1 MQNDFVISE
10 SCKKYPIILQALAR
24 VIHLL
29 GKQALALRG
38 HWEDISNISSNSE
51 NPGNILI
58 LLQQIALYNPIL
70 AEHLNTTLRKNATYL
85 SLFWKNELIEVIRI
99 YTIQSEL
106 LGQIKRTKF
115 FSNMVDEVTTHNEE
129 MLSICF
135 RYLDQH
141 EEIRELF
148 LEFLEYERITGS
160 EIRNTISIVFE
171 KKRIYIKK
179 LKGSLL

>member
-1 MQNDFVISE
+1 
-10 SCKKYPIILQALAR
+10 
-24 VIHLL
+24 
-29 GKQALALRG
+29 
-38 HWEDISNISSNSE
+38 
-51 NPGNILI
+51 
-58 LLQQIALYNPIL
+58 
-70 AEHLNTTLRKNATYL
+70 
-85 SLFWKNELIEVIRI
+85 
-99 YTIQSEL
+99 
-106 LGQIKRTKF
+106 
-115 FSNMVDEVTTHNEE
+115 MVDEVTTHNEE

-141 EEIRELF
+141 EEIREVF